1 MTAITASQ
9 VQALRKMT
17 GAGMMDCKKALA
29 ENDGN
34 HEAAVD
40 WLRKKGI
47 AKAAAKSDRSAHE
60 GLIALEAN
68 QQTGVL
74 LHLRSETDFVA
85 RNDLFQK
92 KASEL
97 ARHALSVGDGVDDA
111 ALLEAQMDDKPV
123 SDHILELSAAIGEN
137 ISVGEVRCLTA
148 PSVLG
153 RYLHNVASDGLGRI
167 GVMVALQCSKPCPE
181 PSDELNLAA
190 KQIAMHIAAMN
201 PLARTSDELPAD
213 IVAREKDIIGERA
226 NQSGKDAAIVEK
238 MITGGIEKW
247 QKEVVLMEQSF
258 IMDDSLTIEQLLER
272 LSQQNGGTVMVT
284 DYCRLAVGDS

>member
-60 GLIALEAN
+60 GLIASEAHE
-68 QQTGVL
+68 QKGLL

-85 RNDLFQK
+85 RNDLFQQ
-92 KASEL
+92 KAREL
-97 ARHALSVGDGVDDA
+97 ARHALSVGDEVDDA
-111 ALLEAQMDDKPV
+111 TLLETQMDGKPV

-137 ISVGEVRCLTA
+137 ISLGEVRCLTA

-167 GVMVALQCSKPCPE
+167 GVMVALQCPKL
-181 PSDELNLAA
+181 SDELNLAA

-201 PLARTSDELPAD
+201 PLARSNDELPEH
-213 IVAREKDIIGERA
+213 IVKREKDIIGERA
-226 NQSGKDAAIVEK
+226 TQSGKNSVIVEK

-258 IMDDSLTIEQLLER
+258 IMDDSLTVGQLVQK
-272 LSQQNGGTVMVT
+272 LSDQIGGTVMVT